1 MEKRDMNIVDSLQ
14 NVTLLFL
21 DTAPVIYYVEENP
34 SYLALVEVIFERIDN
49 GSLTAVTSP
58 VTLAECLVVPYR
70 LGLMQ
75 RQRDFFDLIVHGSN
89 TVFLPIDH
97 DQARRAAELR
107 VHHNLTLPDALQIA
121 AALTVGCEAFL
132 TNDATLKRVTE
143 LRVLVLNELEIAAQQ
158 G

>member
-1 MEKRDMNIVDSLQ
+1 MEKKRMNIVDSLQ

-34 SYLALVEVIFERIDN
+34 SYSALVEVIFERIDS

-75 RQRDFFDLIVHGSN
+75 RQRDFFELIVHGSN

-107 VHHNLTLPDALQIA
+107 AYYNLTLPDALQIA
-121 AALTVGCEAFL
+121 TALATWCEAFL

-143 LRVLVLNELEIAAQQ
+143 LTMLVLSDLR
-158 G
+158 

>member
-1 MEKRDMNIVDSLQ
+1 MEKKRMNIVDSLQ

-34 SYLALVEVIFERIDN
+34 SYSALVEVIFERIDS

-75 RQRDFFDLIVHGSN
+75 RQRDFFELIVHGSN

-107 VHHNLTLPDALQIA
+107 AYYNLTLPDALQIA
-121 AALTVGCEAFL
+121 TALATGCEAFL

-143 LRVLVLNELEIAAQQ
+143 LTMLVLSDLR
-158 G
+158 